1 MKIRLLFSLFLI
13 YPAIMF
19 SQSVVQGNINNQQG
33 TPLPFANL
41 TLYQDSVFITGTHA
55 DFNGYYML
63 KTKPGVYDLKVSYI
77 GFDDKIIPGIEV
89 SENIPLE
96 LNIEMQA
103 GLSLEEIVVVGDRYE
118 IYRDT
123 IRCWF
128 GQTNCFYSGHF
139 QDKELKKKE
148 NGNMENVTA
157 ADIQLYP
164 NPAVEQ
170 VNIKSSQEFAAL
182 HIFNIN
188 GQLIQSVLN
197 IQKGHSTINVSG
209 FIPGT
214 YILRFQEADELIS
227 KKLIV
232 KNTF

>member
-13 YPAIMF
+13 YPANVF
-19 SQSVVQGNINNQQG
+19 SQSAVQGGINNQQG

-41 TLYQDSVFITGTHA
+41 TLYQDSVFITGAYA

-63 KTKPGVYDLKVSYI
+63 KAKPGVYDLKVSYV
-77 GFDDKIIPGIEV
+77 GFDDKIIPDIEI

-96 LNIEMQA
+96 LNVEMQE
-103 GLSLEEIVVVGDRYE
+103 GLSLEEIVVVYKGYKVH
-118 IYRDT
+118 RDT

-128 GQTNCFYSGHF
+128 GQTDCFYSDHF
-139 QDKELKKKE
+139 QDKDLKKKE
-148 NGNMENVTA
+148 KGNMENVKVT
-157 ADIQLYP
+157 DIQLYP
-164 NPAVEQ
+164 NPTVEQ
-170 VNIKSSQEFAAL
+170 VNIKSSQEFTVL

-188 GQLIQSVLN
+188 GQLIQSISN